1 MNAVR
6 FRYRRLV
13 RSDAGATGVEYGII
27 AGLVALLIV
36 GGAQLSGFGLDRMFQ
51 VVGFAMEDAAN
62 TAQQSTTGN

>member
-1 MNAVR
+1 MEAVR
-6 FRYRRLV
+6 IRYHGLA
-13 RSDAGATGVEYGII
+13 RSESGATGVEYGII

-62 TAQQSTTGN
+62 TAQTTTGN